1 MSENFAAL
9 VKKAMTQDGVAKM
22 QPVVEKELLHYD
34 ILFCLEK
41 AGLLDNL
48 VFQGGTSLRLCRGGS
63 RFSEDL
69 DFAGDVD
76 FSSEKLQAIK
86 VCIEKYI
93 GERDGLEVTVKEPS
107 TLKKLPEYAELKIE
121 KWQVAVV
128 TSPGR
133 KDLPKQKIKL
143 EVANVPAH
151 KPEPVALNINYD
163 FLPES
168 YAQTII
174 ITESINEV
182 LADKIISLPA
192 TQNYVRYRD
201 VWDLVWL
208 IQQGAKLDI
217 ELVKQKI
224 KDYLIEDFDVM
235 LTSLLERLP
244 VIVNSD
250 GFKQQMERFLPSNVV
265 ERTLAEAKFVQYLAI
280 TLTKLFSDVTKAIYG
295 EKKDDDHEFKM

>member
-1 MSENFAAL
+1 MSEDFGEL
-9 VKKAMTQDGVAKM
+9 VKKAMAQDGVGKM

-41 AGLLDNL
+41 EGLLDNL

-86 VCIEKYI
+86 ACIENYI
-93 GERDGLEVTVKEPS
+93 GERYGLEVTVKEPS
-107 TLKKLPEYAELKIE
+107 TLKKLSEYAELKVD
-121 KWQVAVV
+121 KWQVAVI
-128 TSPGR
+128 TSPKR

-163 FLPES
+163 FLPDS

-174 ITESINEV
+174 IAESITEV

-224 KDYLIEDFDVM
+224 KDYRIEDFEAM

-244 VIVNSD
+244 EIVNSD
-250 GFKQQMERFLPSNVV
+250 DFKQQMERFLPSNVV
-265 ERTLAEAKFVQYLAI
+265 GRTLAEEKFVQYLEI
-280 TLTKLFSDVTKAIYG
+280 TLTKLFSDVTEELHGGKSN
-295 EKKDDDHEFKM
+295 ENHEFKM